1 MKLPGYTAKM
11 TMNQGEKNPN
21 QGESDYVGKL
31 ERAAHLLKAHIGP
44 IVIVSH
50 VDPDGDA
57 LGSCLGLQRTLRQM
71 GKAAQTYASVP
82 RYLRFLLES
91 DHEILPPGAILE
103 PGALLVVLD
112 VDSHDSKRVE
122 GTTLED
128 LGQNF
133 VLNIDHHGTNARRAQ
148 LSIVEPNKAAC
159 ALMVAELVALL
170 GVPFTVPI
178 ANPLYTG
185 ISTDTGSFRFTN
197 TTSEVLEMASDL
209 LGGGADLNFINESL
223 SQTPHHMYRLQAQVL
238 NTVEFLNG
246 GLTVMAQVNSAMLE
260 KVGASWE
267 DVESLVG
274 VIRSAE
280 GTELAVLFKV
290 YSENSVKL
298 SLRSRGRVSA
308 QNIAIALGGGG
319 HVAAAGATVNAGYAE
334 VRRLFELEATQELS
348 RVGMGSGL

>member
-1 MKLPGYTAKM
+1 M
-11 TMNQGEKNPN
+11 TMNPGRNDPN
-21 QGESDYVGKL
+21 QGENDYVGKL
-31 ERAAHLLKAHIGP
+31 ERAAQLLKAHVGP

-82 RYLRFLLES
+82 RYLHFLLER
-91 DHEILPPGAILE
+91 DDEILPPGAVLE
-103 PGALLVVLD
+103 PDALLVVLD

-122 GTTLED
+122 GISLERVS
-128 LGQNF
+128 QNF

-148 LSIVEPNKAAC
+148 LSIVEPAKAAC

-170 GVPFTVPI
+170 GVPFNASI

-197 TTSEVLEMASDL
+197 TTSEVLEMASHL
-209 LGGGADLNFINESL
+209 LSGGADLGFINESL
-223 SQTPHHMYRLQAQVL
+223 SKTPHQMYRLQAQVL
-238 NTVEFLNG
+238 GTVEFLND
-246 GLTVMAQVNSAMLE
+246 GLTVVAQVNRAMLE

-290 YSENSVKL
+290 YSEDSVKL

-308 QNIAIALGGGG
+308 QNIAVNLGGGG

-334 VRRLFELEATQELS
+334 VRRRFELEAVKELS
-348 RVGMGSGL
+348 RVGMVV